1 MGLLHRKK
9 AQGAPA
15 ERLDPLGFPEPPK
28 NVRPAG
34 WQPATPGQWT
44 APARLPPA
52 PPAPSAAQWRPPA
65 PPARPSAP
73 VQGWDQPEQALPARR
88 PAPPAAQE
96 WPEEQEWEE
105 PAAPSRGAPLFIKI
119 DRYRDVVRDVQR
131 LKSASAGLRDALDAM
146 AELQRELQASTT
158 VIAKALDKFNS
169 TLTGLD
175 AKFVRVGGVETEPA
189 PPEPIHQ
196 ELRSQVTDLH
206 AQMQRLRTELKDLE

>member
-1 MGLLHRKK
+1 MGILHRKK
-9 AQGAPA
+9 AAALPA
-15 ERLDPLGFPEPPK
+15 ERLDPLGSPEPPK
-28 NVRPAG
+28 NQRPPG
-34 WQPATPGQWT
+34 WQPASGQWAPQRPALPPPPP
-44 APARLPPA
+44 APARQWAAQPA
-52 PPAPSAAQWRPPA
+52 EQWRPPSA
-65 PPARPSAP
+65 GAQERPRP
-73 VQGWDQPEQALPARR
+73 VAIPEPEQA
-88 PAPPAAQE
+88 
-96 WPEEQEWEE
+96 WSEEEWEE
-105 PAAPSRGAPLFIKI
+105 PAQPRGAPLFIKI
-119 DRYRDVVRDVQR
+119 DRSRDVVRDVQR

-175 AKFVRVGGVETEPA
+175 AKFVRVGAVETEPA